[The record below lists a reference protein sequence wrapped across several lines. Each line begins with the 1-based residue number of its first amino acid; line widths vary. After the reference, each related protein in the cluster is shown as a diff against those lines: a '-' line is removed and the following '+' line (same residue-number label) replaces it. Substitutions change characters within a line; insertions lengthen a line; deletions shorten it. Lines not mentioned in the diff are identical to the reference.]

1 MIKAEILADS
11 KSPQGDRI
19 TTLKVVFPR
28 IVLAELNT
36 HRMLSKNSASSRAIP
51 FKKMVKSVSENPFI
65 PLAWQKEHKGM
76 QGTEYVDELE
86 ASMLAADWLVAMS
99 YAVKYANKLTE
110 GTTLSTGT
118 KLSGTTKQ
126 LCNRLLEPFMYH
138 TVILTGTEW
147 ENFFKLRCPQYYF
160 EPSGKYYRSR
170 KDFVEAF
177 NSTFEVGKNVSEA
190 LTVESWSE
198 VEWLKLNH
206 SAAEIHISRL
216 AECIWDAMN
225 ESTPKELQPGEWHI
239 PMGGNFEVPK
249 LIEMAHE
256 TITKNKP
263 EYSPDVHEIQKAVSE
278 LELKISTARLA
289 RISYET
295 LGDNPK
301 IDYEADVRLHDDLLK
316 MEHMSPFEHCAR
328 AMDDEEYKTYT
339 YHRPSYSEDFEG
351 YFTLGLCR
359 NFRGFVQYRELV
371 ERDDIQIN
379 PV

>member
-11 KSPQGDRI
+11 KNILTNDRI

-51 FKKMVKSVSENPFI
+51 FKKMVKMVEENPFI

-76 QGTEYVDELE
+76 QGMEYFSDEEIRKCGILE
-86 ASMLAADWLVAMS
+86 HWLGARDFVVYRAKS
-99 YAVKYANKLTE
+99 
-110 GTTLSTGT
+110 LSE
-118 KLSGTTKQ
+118 LNVTKQ
-126 LCNRLLEPFMYH
+126 IVNRQLEPYMWH

-177 NSTFEVGKNVSEA
+177 NSTFEVGNDVSEA

-198 VEWLKLNH
+198 VEWLKLNN

-239 PMGGNFEVPK
+239 PMGESFEVPK

-256 TITKNKP
+256 TISKNKP
-263 EYSPDVHEIQKAVSE
+263 EYSPDVHEVQKAVSE

-301 IDYEADVRLHDDLLK
+301 IDYVADVKLHDDLVK
-316 MEHMSPFEHCAR
+316 MKHMSPLEHCAQ
-328 AMDDEEYKTYT
+328 AMNEEEYQSCIRGSFIKEFPEL
-339 YHRPSYSEDFEG
+339 HQMGWS
-351 YFTLGLCR
+351 R
-359 NFRGFVQYRELV
+359 NFKGFIQYREKV
-371 ERDDIQIN
+371 EN
-379 PV
+379 GSVVYL